1 MSSATRSHEHDGLRL
16 SHLSDIEILH
26 RITSLVSKEHSV
38 ETEALLLEMIRRF
51 TAPKTTSPIQ
61 NTDRPSI
68 LGIAKWGDAKRVYE
82 IFGIKRGPLDRLWKK
97 EIITSRSLDDDADDG
112 SPSSSVRAKRLY
124 DLVSIETFLRSPAG
138 KKFAEIC
145 DRSHESDGKVNPTG
159 KRRIS
164 RRK

>member
-26 RITSLVSKEHSV
+26 RITSLVRKEHSV

-61 NTDRPSI
+61 QADRPSI

-97 EIITSRSLDDDADDG
+97 EIIMSRSLDDDADDG

-138 KKFAEIC
+138 KKFSEKSE
-145 DRSHESDGKVNPTG
+145 RSRKFDKKGNSSE
-159 KRRIS
+159 KRKIS
-164 RRK
+164 RGK